1 MASLRPARTRTL
13 RARTLRALRLLALS
27 LLALPPLAR
36 AAAAQ
41 APAARPVPPR
51 PALRAGADTNDALLY
66 MAAGAQRLDRDPK
79 YAEAAFHWAARL
91 DPTLAEAREGERVA
105 ILLGDMNRLRRYF
118 RGDRATHASPEIA
131 YTDSLQRRALMQN
144 PLYVR
149 RYDRVL
155 LESYLREMV
164 QRDGA
169 NPSEAAH
176 LVSTYLATEAP
187 DWMRAWS
194 ALSSG
199 RYQDAV
205 ALYKRALSRERRPSP
220 ELYAERARA
229 FVLLGALDS
238 AIAGFTLAMNAEHRK
253 DGEALVF
260 AYESKA
266 QYEHVIGMVH
276 QMRGDTAKA
285 REAFQRA
292 LVEDLAYFPA
302 HRQLAELALVAGD
315 TATAL
320 QSIDQATQIAGDD
333 PALRYSYGYALVL
346 ANRVSDAVT
355 HLYKAT
361 ELAPEYPEPWFLL
374 ARIHDVGGMPDEAKE
389 QYQRFLS
396 LASQRNANR
405 ALAETRLAALAAA
418 K

>member
-1 MASLRPARTRTL
+1 MS
-13 RARTLRALRLLALS
+13 ALRLASARAVRAALVA
-27 LLALPPLAR
+27 LPCLALPV
-36 AAAAQ
+36 AATTLAAQ
-41 APAARPVPPR
+41 APAERPVPPR
-51 PALRAGADTNDALLY
+51 PALRAGADTNDAMLY
-66 MAAGAQRLDRDPK
+66 MAAGAQRLDRDPR
-79 YAEAAFHWAARL
+79 YSAAAFHWAARI

-105 ILLGDMNRLRRYF
+105 ILLSDMNRLRRYF
-118 RGDRATHASPEIA
+118 RGDRGTRASAEIV

-149 RYDRVL
+149 RYDKVL

-169 NPSEAAH
+169 NSSEASF

-187 DWMRAWS
+187 DWMRAWA
-194 ALSSG
+194 ALSGG
-199 RYQDAV
+199 RYQEAV
-205 ALYKRALSRERRPSP
+205 NLYKRALGRDKRPSP

-238 AIAGFTLAMNAEHRK
+238 AIASFTLAMNAEHRK

-266 QYEHVIGMVH
+266 QYEHVIGLVH

-285 REAFQRA
+285 REAYQRA

-315 TATAL
+315 TAAAL
-320 QSIDQATQIAGDD
+320 RSIEQATQIAGDD
-333 PALRYSYGYALVL
+333 PALRYSHGLALVM
-346 ANRVSDAVT
+346 ANRVTDAIS

-361 ELAPEYPEPWFLL
+361 QLAPEYAEPWFLL
-374 ARIHDVGGMPDEAKE
+374 ARIHDVAAMPEEARD
-389 QYQRFLS
+389 QYQRFLA
-396 LASQRNANR
+396 LASQRDANR
-405 ALAETRLAALAAA
+405 PVAESRLAALAAA